1 MNPQGIKLGGFPA
14 VPQGRNAA
22 WTDAIALATGNC
34 SWLERSERWGA
45 ELPWTLSLLFLG
57 PAICPAK
64 SVIGYERTWSKGSFR
79 ADRDPERP
87 IAARLRCNAARAAC
101 SPGSTC
107 WRCGIV
113 TTPPAPLRLPDGRQ
127 LFRAFG
133 VSRIFLSHSSENNA
147 EAVALRDWLADNGW
161 IDEIFLDLDQQR
173 ARPLVEAQDEQL
185 HHSASRDQAR
195 TSKPKSVSIL
205 PSRPMRLLRAIVRS
219 QLPARCAPSVVE

>member
-147 EAVALRDWLADNGW
+147 EAVALGDWLSNHGW
-161 IDEIFLDLDQQR
+161 KDEIFLDLDPQR
-173 ARPLVEAQDEQL
+173 GIAAGEPLGARAQRSGEPLRGGALSGVE
-185 HHSASRDQAR
+185 SVAR
-195 TSKPKSVSIL
+195 VYLVPQGTQSGP
-205 PSRPMRLLRAIVRS
+205 
-219 QLPARCAPSVVE
+219 